1 MTNISIVIFIFISY
15 IAVGFLYL
23 VFIVLW
29 NKQNTFTFE
38 RKFKTQNPNPSPAC
52 FPKKKA
58 MIDKEKTPIN
68 VSNCASDNMVKENI
82 VKESVE
88 KVHETAVVT
97 SVKVEQAVSSLSP
110 ALSSSMI
117 EGSRSALVMNSG
129 SGLLQGN
136 LPTLTKTSVDTSQS
150 QVKSLENATTT
161 LTNISTETSK
171 IVEDEKQAS
180 GICHP
185 VMNDSVTSKSNEN
198 HCESMNIK
206 ENYRKTLKFNVNLSI

>member
-1 MTNISIVIFIFISY
+1 MIAQLLALLIFVSLSFARKKSERI
-15 IAVGFLYL
+15 
-23 VFIVLW
+23 
-29 NKQNTFTFE
+29 E

-68 VSNCASDNMVKENI
+68 VSNCASDNMVKENM

-97 SVKVEQAVSSLSP
+97 TVQVEQAASSLSP
-110 ALSSSMI
+110 ALSSTSMI

-161 LTNISTETSK
+161 LTNSLSKNAKTVTNSTAQGFAEF
-171 IVEDEKQAS
+171 VEKSSMGMYDQLHFYFRFFF
-180 GICHP
+180 HP
-185 VMNDSVTSKSNEN
+185 LYFF
-198 HCESMNIK
+198 SMH
-206 ENYRKTLKFNVNLSI
+206 SM

>member
-1 MTNISIVIFIFISY
+1 
-15 IAVGFLYL
+15 
-23 VFIVLW
+23 
-29 NKQNTFTFE
+29 
-38 RKFKTQNPNPSPAC
+38 
-52 FPKKKA
+52 

-110 ALSSSMI
+110 ALSSSSMI

-161 LTNISTETSK
+161 LTNSLPKNVKTVTNSTAQGFAEF
-171 IVEDEKQAS
+171 VEKSSMGTYGQLHFHFKVVFF
-180 GICHP
+180 HP
-185 VMNDSVTSKSNEN
+185 LYFFM
-198 HCESMNIK
+198 HLM
-206 ENYRKTLKFNVNLSI
+206 

>member
-1 MTNISIVIFIFISY
+1 MRENLKHKI
-15 IAVGFLYL
+15 
-23 VFIVLW
+23 
-29 NKQNTFTFE
+29 
-38 RKFKTQNPNPSPAC
+38 RNPSPGC

-161 LTNISTETSK
+161 LTNSLSKNAKTVTNSTAQGFAEFVEKSSMGMYGQLHFYLNNIS
-171 IVEDEKQAS
+171 
-180 GICHP
+180 
-185 VMNDSVTSKSNEN
+185 
-198 HCESMNIK
+198 
-206 ENYRKTLKFNVNLSI
+206 LSIWQKKDKSKQ

>member
-1 MTNISIVIFIFISY
+1 
-15 IAVGFLYL
+15 
-23 VFIVLW
+23 
-29 NKQNTFTFE
+29 
-38 RKFKTQNPNPSPAC
+38 
-52 FPKKKA
+52 

-110 ALSSSMI
+110 ALSSSSMI

-161 LTNISTETSK
+161 LTNSLSKNAKTVTNSTAQGFAEF
-171 IVEDEKQAS
+171 VENSSMGMSLYMAHLIFTLGFFS
-180 GICHP
+180 ILYTFFLAFP
-185 VMNDSVTSKSNEN
+185 V
-198 HCESMNIK
+198 
-206 ENYRKTLKFNVNLSI
+206 YF

>member
-1 MTNISIVIFIFISY
+1 MSVSFVRKKSERI
-15 IAVGFLYL
+15 
-23 VFIVLW
+23 
-29 NKQNTFTFE
+29 E

-97 SVKVEQAVSSLSP
+97 TVKVEQAASSLSP

-161 LTNISTETSK
+161 LTNSLPKNVKTVTNSTAQGFAEF
-171 IVEDEKQAS
+171 VEKSSMGTYGQLHFHFKVFF
-180 GICHP
+180 HP
-185 VMNDSVTSKSNEN
+185 LYFFM
-198 HCESMNIK
+198 H
-206 ENYRKTLKFNVNLSI
+206 